1 MARLTKFVDEIN
13 QNSRKRHLLF
23 IALTLVTVFINGYH
37 YGTFDQV
44 FHIPFLKSLADPQ
57 LFPGDPQPRFQC
69 VGGIQHAA
77 DRALAA
83 LSALAGSPRQPCDD
97 GEGGGQQG
105 GQDEVHAG
113 SLRERRPRGKPGAG
127 AARADRCIAL
137 I

>member
-1 MARLTKFVDEIN
+1 MHVLPNGNLLVSGEKQIGLKEGEVLESGKAQALAQDFLHGAAHRVLVVARHRF
-13 QNSRKRHLLF
+13 
-23 IALTLVTVFINGYH
+23 
-37 YGTFDQV
+37 
-44 FHIPFLKSLADPQ
+44 Q
-57 LFPGDPQPRFQC
+57 LFAGDPQPRFQC